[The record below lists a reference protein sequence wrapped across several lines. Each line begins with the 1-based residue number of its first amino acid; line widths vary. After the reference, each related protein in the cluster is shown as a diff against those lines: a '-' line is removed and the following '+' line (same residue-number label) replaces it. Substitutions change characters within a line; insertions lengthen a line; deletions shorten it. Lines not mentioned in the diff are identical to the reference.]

1 LTGRIRRREIAGM
14 TNLTVRELLPSELA
28 RAAAVLGRGMRDN
41 PLHIAA
47 LGRNPARRV
56 KAFTGIF
63 TGVLERVH
71 RHGIV
76 LGAFEGRTMVGVCAY
91 LPPGKC
97 QPSFGEKVKL
107 LWGVVRHAGLFTTPK
122 ALRWLGTWAK
132 LDPKVP
138 HWHLGPI
145 AVDQGRQGLG
155 IGGALLRE
163 FCARVDLDLEAAY
176 LETDRNINVVIYQ
189 HFGFSTVR
197 TTPVL
202 GVPNWFMFRPA
213 QAVKAV
219 IPHLRRAVEEPAP
232 AGAAALQ

>member
-1 LTGRIRRREIAGM
+1 MESLSIRSLQPA
-14 TNLTVRELLPSELA
+14 ELA
-28 RAAAVLGRGMRDN
+28 RAAAVLARGMRDN

-47 LGRNPARRV
+47 LGPNPARRV
-56 KAFTGIF
+56 QAFAGIF
-63 TGVLERVH
+63 TGVLERAH
-71 RHGIV
+71 RHGTV
-76 LGAFEGRTMVGVCAY
+76 LGAFEGRTMVGVCAF

-97 QPSFGEKVKL
+97 QPSFGEKMKL

-145 AVDQGRQGLG
+145 AVDQGRQGEG

-163 FCARVDLDLEAAY
+163 ICARVDLSREAAY

-189 HFGFSTVR
+189 HFGFSSVHTA
-197 TTPVL
+197 PVL

-213 QAVKAV
+213 QVTKAV
-219 IPHLRRAVEEPAP
+219 IPSLRAAVEERELAV
-232 AGAAALQ
+232 ALY